1 VFFVPCGQ
9 IQTSDDGLETPPP
22 DAGIL
27 REVVSLLL
35 LTKSAVADP
44 PPDTHVALLT
54 VFAGDVM
61 APTAQGQ
68 TTADVAPLSE
78 SPAAIAQ
85 TETLLWSLLN
95 AQTSLQDTAAPPKAD
110 ASLCLKY
117 YRRVLATAKWTVNT
131 PRRAGGLLMD
141 FAGFKPAAKAEET
154 AFEMEVDE
162 YFSVVHLLSVLCRA
176 IVLAYNAHEKEGKE
190 GGEVPLGTLLRSLAP
205 GTRSDIANALLA
217 GLDHCAAA
225 AKKRYDLFVPAVP
238 TLTPTPGPAAVK
250 RATDPVR
257 LGKAAFLRQTLP
269 GVPGLAAFEPIAE
282 RSQVETNIKQ
292 MFS

>member
-1 VFFVPCGQ
+1 MHHQ

-22 DAGIL
+22 DAAIL

-61 APTAQGQ
+61 APPGPGA
-68 TTADVAPLSE
+68 ADVAPLSE
-78 SPAAIAQ
+78 SPAAIAE
-85 TETLLWSLLN
+85 TEKLLWSLLN
-95 AQTSLQDTAAPPKAD
+95 AQTSLQDTAAPLKAD
-110 ASLCLKY
+110 ASLCLKH
-117 YRRVLATAKWTVNT
+117 YRRILATAKWTVNT

-176 IVLAYNAHEKEGKE
+176 VVLAYNAYEKEGHAAA
-190 GGEVPLGTLLRSLAP
+190 GGGDVPLGTLLRSLAP

-225 AKKRYDLFVPAVP
+225 AKKRFDRFVAAVP
-238 TLTPTPGPAAVK
+238 TLAPTAAPATTVK
-250 RATDPVR
+250 RATDPAR

-292 MFS
+292 MFSS